1 VLFSNSSPSYVNLT
15 QVGDGGGD
23 DDGGLGGVEI
33 GALVALALVLAGI
46 LAFVLQRRRT
56 VEERE

>member
-15 QVGDGGGD
+15 QVGGGGGD
-23 DDGGLGGVEI
+23 DDDGLGGVEI
-33 GALVALALVLAGI
+33 GALVALAIVLAGI